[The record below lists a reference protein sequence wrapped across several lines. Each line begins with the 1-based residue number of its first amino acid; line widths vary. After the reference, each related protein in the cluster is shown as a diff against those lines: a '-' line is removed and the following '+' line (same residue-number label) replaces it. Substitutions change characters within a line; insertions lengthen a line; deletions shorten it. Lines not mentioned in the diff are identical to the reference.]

1 MAVDQRDD
9 TLTIRPCRP
18 EDASAV
24 AQIYNEAIAQRIAT
38 FETQPR
44 TAEELERWA
53 SDGRPFIVAERADQI
68 LGWARAGAYSD
79 RCVYEGVGEHAV
91 YVSPEARGRGL
102 GRRLLLELC
111 AASERHGLYK
121 LTSRLFTDN
130 MASRHV
136 HRAAGFVE
144 VGIQRR
150 HGKLDGQWKDCV
162 LVERLLGP
170 AAARSAPT
178 DGHGAP
184 AVACRPCE

>member
-1 MAVDQRDD
+1 MALDQRDA
-9 TLTIRPCRP
+9 TLTIRPGRC
-18 EDASAV
+18 EDAAAV
-24 AQIYNEAIAQRIAT
+24 AEIYNAGIAERIAT
-38 FETQPR
+38 FETRPR
-44 TAEELERWA
+44 RARELEGWA

-68 LGWARAGAYSD
+68 LGWARAAPYSD

-91 YVSPEARGRGL
+91 YVSPQARGQGL

-130 MASRHV
+130 LASRRA

-144 VGIQRR
+144 VGVQRR
-150 HGKLDGQWKDCV
+150 HGKLDGEWKDCV

-170 AAARSAPT
+170 AAR
-178 DGHGAP
+178 
-184 AVACRPCE
+184 